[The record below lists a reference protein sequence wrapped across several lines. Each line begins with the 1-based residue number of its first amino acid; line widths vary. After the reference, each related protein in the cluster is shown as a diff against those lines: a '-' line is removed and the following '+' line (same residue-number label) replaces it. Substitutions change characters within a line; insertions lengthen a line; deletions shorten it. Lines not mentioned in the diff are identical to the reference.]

1 MMMNWTFKK
10 IGLVASGLL
19 VSLALVGCEEKGPA
33 QKAGESIDK
42 AGKDLKN
49 SVDPRGPAGKLGDKI
64 DNAVG
69 K

>member
-1 MMMNWTFKK
+1 MMIASLKK

-19 VSLALVGCEEKGPA
+19 VSVALVGCEEKGPA
-33 QKAGESIDK
+33 QKAGEGVDN
-42 AGKDLKN
+42 AAKDLKN
-49 SVDPRGPAGKLGDKI
+49 AVDPRGSAEKVGGKI

>member
-1 MMMNWTFKK
+1 MNTTFKK

-19 VSLALVGCEEKGPA
+19 VSLSLVGCEEKGPA

-42 AGKDLKN
+42 AGKDLKD
-49 SVDPRGPAGKLGDKI
+49 SVDPRGPAQKAGEKL
-64 DNAVG
+64 DNAIN